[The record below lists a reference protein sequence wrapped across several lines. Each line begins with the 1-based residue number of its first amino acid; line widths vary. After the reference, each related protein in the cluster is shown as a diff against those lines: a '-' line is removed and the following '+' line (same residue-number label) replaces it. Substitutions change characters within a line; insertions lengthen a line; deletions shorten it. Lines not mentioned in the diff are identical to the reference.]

1 MKRRWLNCA
10 MILWLWAKPSRKR
23 KSLSWNRRSRTMIN
37 KVIKEVKS
45 FSIGYYIL
53 AALAIFGL
61 SVAAYRLYAGLG
73 VTTNLSKA
81 FPWGVWISF
90 DLSTVAFSG
99 GAFTLAA
106 LVYVFHLHELHS
118 AVRPTV
124 LAGLIGYTSVLVI
137 LFMDL
142 GRWDRAYHFLI
153 YPNINSALFEV
164 SWCIALYSTILLY
177 ELSPTLLENTR
188 WKGLIPIIKK
198 WTIPLVIAGVT
209 LSTLHQSSLGTLFVV
224 MSPRVDPLW
233 YSMLLPI
240 FFLIT
245 SLAAGLAMVISG
257 AIISYWVFG
266 RTLRENVIAELA
278 WFIPWVLGIYLVLK
292 LGELLITDELH
303 LLFTSGIYSV
313 LFLTEL
319 IVGVIIPI
327 ILLSF
332 KRVRHSRIGA
342 LTASLMV
349 LAGVVLNRFNV
360 SWFGIKPINGQI
372 YTPSWMEVA
381 ILVGVLAA
389 SILAYSLVAHYFPV
403 FEETAEVIEEK
414 KARKRR
420 GMGRILHPKPV
431 VGD

>member
-1 MKRRWLNCA
+1 
-10 MILWLWAKPSRKR
+10 
-23 KSLSWNRRSRTMIN
+23 MIN
-37 KVIKEVKS
+37 KVIKEIKS
-45 FSIGYYIL
+45 LSIGYYIV
-53 AALAIFGL
+53 AAIAAFGL
-61 SVAAYRLYAGLG
+61 SVGLYRLYAGLG
-73 VTTNLSKA
+73 ETTNLSKA
-81 FPWGVWISF
+81 FPWGIWISF

-106 LVYVFHLHELHS
+106 LVYVFHLHELHP

-124 LAGLIGYTSVLVI
+124 LAGLIGYSSVLVI

-177 ELSPTLLENTR
+177 ELSPVLLENTR

-224 MSPRVDPLW
+224 MSPRVYPLW

-266 RTLRENVIAELA
+266 RTLPENIIAELA
-278 WFIPWVLGIYLVLK
+278 WFIPWVLGVYLVVK

-313 LFLTEL
+313 LFLAEL
-319 IVGVIIPI
+319 VIGVIIPMF
-327 ILLSF
+327 LLSF
-332 KRVRHSRIGA
+332 KRVRHSRPA
-342 LTASLMV
+342 VLTASLLV

-360 SWFGIKPINGQI
+360 SWFAIKPINGEI

-381 ILVGVLAA
+381 ILVGVVAA
-389 SILAYSLVAHYFPV
+389 AVLVYSLVAHYFPV
-403 FEETAEVIEEK
+403 FEETAEVIAEK
-414 KARKRR
+414 KARKQRR
-420 GMGRILHPKPV
+420 MERLLHPRAAA
-431 VGD
+431 GD